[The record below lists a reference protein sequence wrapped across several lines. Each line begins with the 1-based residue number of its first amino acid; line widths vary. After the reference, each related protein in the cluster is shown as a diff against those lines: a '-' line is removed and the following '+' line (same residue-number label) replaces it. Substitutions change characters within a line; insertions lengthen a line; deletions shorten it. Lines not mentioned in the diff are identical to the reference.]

1 MVDFICICSY
11 CMLILF
17 LFFFSSR
24 RRHTRCALVT
34 GVQTCALP
42 ISDPTNR
49 RLPIDNRF
57 VTGSLNRGYGTGIN
71 FTNTRN
77 CGFTGT
83 VDIDLG
89 GPALK
94 SITAYRNLDT
104 RFGHEL
110 ANSPVVGFEGSF
122 RVKQHQFSEDLQLS
136 GKAFNDKLDY
146 LVGAYY
152 FSEGGRESED
162 VDFAGGLF
170 QIVGNFRFNTKSYAL

>member
-1 MVDFICICSY
+1 MCVRYAVCVGMGCGGGCGPRAGGRPASDGEN
-11 CMLILF
+11 
-17 LFFFSSR
+17 
-24 RRHTRCALVT
+24 AD
-34 GVQTCALP
+34 
-42 ISDPTNR
+42 SDPTNS

-57 VTGSLNRGYGTGIN
+57 VTGSRNRGYGTGSN

-77 CGFTGT
+77 FGFTGT

-104 RFGHEL
+104 RFGHDL

-122 RVKQHQFSEDLQLS
+122 RVKQHQFSEELQLS

-152 FSEGGRESED
+152 F
-162 VDFAGGLF
+162 
-170 QIVGNFRFNTKSYAL
+170 